1 MKKLIIIILLAMTGL
16 SAGSSNHASRPE
28 PTADQQLKQT
38 VDNTT
43 AKVGKLLATLK
54 QKR

>member
-1 MKKLIIIILLAMTGL
+1 MKKVILIILLAMTGL

-28 PTADQQLKQT
+28 PTSDQQLTQT
-38 VDNTT
+38 VNETT
-43 AKVGKLLATLK
+43 AKVDNLLYKLK